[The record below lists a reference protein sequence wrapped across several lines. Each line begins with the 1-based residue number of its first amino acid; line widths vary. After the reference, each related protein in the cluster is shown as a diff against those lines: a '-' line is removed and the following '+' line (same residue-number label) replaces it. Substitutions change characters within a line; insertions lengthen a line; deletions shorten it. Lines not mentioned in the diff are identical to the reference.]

1 MSWLNDLDKDIVFEY
16 KNSSGEIIYG
26 TKEELI
32 EESKQALTFEAGDKM
47 ILNGV
52 EYEYMGFQPITNYQL
67 HKIEFEQN
75 GRIGVK
81 TINAKGSSY
90 VSKTRLNYEKSGTI
104 QRGLAKGFK
113 D

>member
-1 MSWLNDLDKDIVFEY
+1 MSWLNSLEDDVVFEY
-16 KNSSGEIIYG
+16 KNSSGEIIFG
-26 TKEELI
+26 TKKELL
-32 EESKQALTFEAGDKM
+32 EESKQLLKFEAGDIM
-47 ILNGV
+47 IINGD
-52 EYEYMGFQPITNYQL
+52 EYHYIGFQPITNYQL

-81 TINAKGSSY
+81 TINSKGASY
-90 VSKTRLNYEKSGTI
+90 TSKTRLNYEKTGTI